1 MPQRKVLVTGAAGQ
15 LGGVICEEFGDDDVV
30 PLTRADLD
38 LTDHAAVVRTVQQQE
53 PAVIINCAAYNR
65 VDDAE
70 DDALNALAVNAF
82 GVRSLARAATDAG
95 AALVHY
101 STDFVFDGEAST
113 PYTEDDAPSPRS
125 VYGVSKLLGEWF
137 ALDVPSGYVLRVES
151 LFGGSSPRSSVDR
164 IIDAIQ
170 GRREVRVFTD
180 RTVSP
185 SYVHDVARAT
195 RSLIE
200 LDAPPGLYHC
210 VNSGHGTWWEVA
222 EEIARQARVEP
233 RLVPVA
239 LETAG
244 LRAAR
249 PKYCALSNAGLA
261 AVGVRLPT
269 WQEALRRH
277 LQSRRSTPDGG

>member
-15 LGGVICEEFGDDDVV
+15 LGGVICEEFGGDDVV

-38 LTDHAAVVRTVQQQE
+38 LTDHSAVVRTVQQQE

-82 GVRSLARAATDAG
+82 GVRSLARAATDVG
-95 AALVHY
+95 AVLVHY
-101 STDFVFDGEAST
+101 STDFVFDGDAST
-113 PYTEDDAPSPRS
+113 PYTEADTPNPRS

-137 ALDVPSGYVLRVES
+137 ALDMPSAYVLRVES
-151 LFGGSSPRSSVDR
+151 LFGGSPARSSVDW
-164 IIDAIQ
+164 IIDAILDW
-170 GRREVRVFTD
+170 REVRVFTD

-185 SYVHDVARAT
+185 SYVHDVARTT

-200 LDAPPGLYHC
+200 SDAPLGLYHC

-222 EEIARQARVEP
+222 EEIARQVRVEP

-269 WQEALRRH
+269 WQDAVRRH
-277 LQSRRSTPDGG
+277 LQSRRSTPDP

>member
-1 MPQRKVLVTGAAGQ
+1 MPQRTVLVTGAAGQ
-15 LGGVICEEFGDDDVV
+15 LGGVICEEFGGDDIV
-30 PLTRADLD
+30 PLTHADLN
-38 LTDHAAVVRTVQQQE
+38 LTDHSAVIRTVQQQE

-82 GVRSLARAATDAG
+82 GVRSLARAATDVG

-101 STDFVFDGEAST
+101 STDFVFDGEVST
-113 PYTEDDAPSPRS
+113 PYTEQATPNPRS

-151 LFGGSSPRSSVDR
+151 LFGGSPQRSSVDR
-164 IIDAIQ
+164 IIDAISD
-170 GRREVRVFTD
+170 RREVRVFTD

-200 LDAPPGLYHC
+200 SDAAPGLYHC

-222 EEIARQARVEP
+222 EEIARQVGAEP
-233 RLVPVA
+233 RLAPVT

-244 LRAAR
+244 LRAKR
-249 PKYCALSNAGLA
+249 PGYCALSNAGLA
-261 AVGVRLPT
+261 AVGVRMPT
-269 WQEALRRH
+269 WQDALDRYLTARQEH
-277 LQSRRSTPDGG
+277 RPVT

>member
-15 LGGVICEEFGDDDVV
+15 LAGVICEEFGDDDVV
-30 PLTRADLD
+30 PLTHADLD
-38 LTDHAAVVRTVQQQE
+38 LTDHSAVVRMVQQHE

-82 GVRSLARAATDAG
+82 GVRSLARAAKDAG

-113 PYTEDDAPSPRS
+113 PYMEQATPNPRS

-151 LFGGSSPRSSVDR
+151 LFGGSPARSSIDG
-164 IIDAIQ
+164 IIDAILD
-170 GRREVRVFTD
+170 RREVRVFTD

-200 LDAPPGLYHC
+200 SGAPSGLYHC
-210 VNSGHGTWWEVA
+210 VNSGHGTWREVA
-222 EEIARQARVEP
+222 EEIARQVGLEP

-249 PKYCALSNAGLA
+249 PRYCALSNAGLA

-269 WQEALRRH
+269 WQDAVDRYLTARHDRRPG
-277 LQSRRSTPDGG
+277 T

>member
-1 MPQRKVLVTGAAGQ
+1 MPQRTVLVTGAAGQ
-15 LGGVICEEFGDDDVV
+15 LGGVICEEFGGDDVV
-30 PLTRADLD
+30 PLTHADLD
-38 LTDHAAVVRTVQQQE
+38 LTDHSAVIRTVQQQE

-113 PYTEDDAPSPRS
+113 PYTEQATPNPRS

-151 LFGGSSPRSSVDR
+151 LFGGSPPRSSVDR
-164 IIDAIQ
+164 IIDAILD
-170 GRREVRVFTD
+170 RREVRVFTD

-200 LDAPPGLYHC
+200 SAAAPGLYHC

-222 EEIARQARVEP
+222 EEIARQVGVEP
-233 RLVPVA
+233 RLVPIA

-249 PKYCALSNAGLA
+249 PRYCALSNEGLA
-261 AVGVRLPT
+261 AVGIRMPT
-269 WQEALRRH
+269 WQDAVGRYLTVRQDRRPK
-277 LQSRRSTPDGG
+277 T

>member
-1 MPQRKVLVTGAAGQ
+1 MPQRTVLVTGAAGQ
-15 LGGVICEEFGDDDVV
+15 LGGVICEEFGGDDVV
-30 PLTRADLD
+30 PLTHADLD
-38 LTDHAAVVRTVQQQE
+38 LTDHSAVIRTVQQQE

-101 STDFVFDGEAST
+101 STDFVFDGEVSA
-113 PYTEDDAPSPRS
+113 PYTEQATPNPRS

-151 LFGGSSPRSSVDR
+151 LFGGSPPRSSVDR
-164 IIDAIQ
+164 IIDAISD
-170 GRREVRVFTD
+170 RREVRVFTD

-200 LDAPPGLYHC
+200 SDAAPGLYHC

-222 EEIARQARVEP
+222 EEIARQVGVEP
-233 RLVPVA
+233 RLAPVA

-249 PKYCALSNAGLA
+249 PRYCALSNEGLA
-261 AVGVRLPT
+261 AVGVRMPT
-269 WQEALRRH
+269 WQDAVLRH
-277 LQSRRSTPDGG
+277 LRKRQSTTDD